1 MFIQHCSIDK
11 NKKYKLT
18 KKIFLNTRKKSDG
31 FTLIELVIVI
41 VLLGILAVTAAPRFI
56 DLTSDANIAKL
67 KGLKGAVES
76 GANLVRVKAIVAGMD
91 EGFKIWDT
99 DGDGITNI
107 YVYSGYPATGSSCT
121 TFMTGVPYWLEIN
134 LPPTCKGESIS
145 SVDWYGMT
153 FGKYSFDFMPA
164 GFTSPTQNCY
174 LRYTNLMDSGA
185 TGTPDF
191 SVSLQTS
198 GC

>member
-1 MFIQHCSIDK
+1 M
-11 NKKYKLT
+11 T

-76 GANLVRVKAIVAGMD
+76 GANLVRVKAIVAGKD

-134 LPPTCKGESIS
+134 LPPYSACTDNKLS
-145 SVDWYGMT
+145 SDDWYGEA
-153 FGKYSFDFMPA
+153 FGFHHFDFMPA
-164 GFTSPTQNCY
+164 EFTSTTQNCY
-174 LRYTNLMDSGA
+174 LRYTNLMGSGPI
-185 TGTPDF
+185 GTSDF
-191 SVSLQTS
+191 SVSLHTS